1 MNDEVV
7 NANDMYA
14 DGTEQFDAALENGK
28 CHILFEGGNADI
40 IVFYITALHSTNDV
54 EISQGDIDAAN
65 AVMEKITAIGAEVT
79 LDSEKDILAAEE
91 AYAALSDAQKALVT
105 NYSNLIYA
113 RTVLNTL
120 KESTPVN
127 PGQEGPESKPE
138 SEGTNKSPATNVSTA
153 SCVVLMLLV
162 VLSGAVVF
170 VSRKHKA

>member
-1 MNDEVV
+1 MEYHYEDEVV

-28 CHILFEGGNADI
+28 CHILFEGGNADS

-113 RTVLNTL
+113 RTRSEHSEREHSC
-120 KESTPVN
+120 K
-127 PGQEGPESKPE
+127 PGLGRP
-138 SEGTNKSPATNVSTA
+138 
-153 SCVVLMLLV
+153 
-162 VLSGAVVF
+162 
-170 VSRKHKA
+170 